1 MDDDLRSCLSVLLFK
16 DPYSTKAS
24 ATVHGRLYSAKLAVH
39 LWLWLVI
46 VLRQWHYLTY
56 SQFLALKCHKEP
68 FNTKLLDSSSNHLGI
83 GKGLFFLVLRLEY
96 YFGRL

>member
-16 DPYSTKAS
+16 DPYSTKAPV
-24 ATVHGRLYSAKLAVH
+24 TVHGRLYSAKLAVQ
-39 LWLWLVI
+39 LRLWLVI

-68 FNTKLLDSSSNHLGI
+68 FNTKLLDSSSKTSGYWERTFLLSAEI
-83 GKGLFFLVLRLEY
+83 RVLFW
-96 YFGRL
+96 